1 MKPDPTTSKAK
12 KWIERVEPWHWL
24 AGSIIAVVLGIYGVI
39 AFVRSEAQNAV
50 LNEKFL
56 ATLAA
61 RVRPSCI
68 FDSRGAIE
76 ADLGAGDYVEDIQV
90 IPVPQIFGFEIVI
103 KTKRH
108 LAYAPLVT
116 GIDVNLFPQT
126 LTRRKLHDW
135 SIVLSPQS
143 TTTSIITEDPMNT
156 NRVHRFRLEILH

>member
-24 AGSIIAVVLGIYGVI
+24 AGSMIAVVLGIYGAI

-76 ADLGAGDYVEDIQV
+76 ADQGASEYVEDIQV
-90 IPVPQIFGFEIVI
+90 VPAPQVYGFEITI
-103 KTKRH
+103 KAKRH
-108 LAYAPLVT
+108 LAYAPLVS
-116 GIDVNLFPQT
+116 GLDVGLFPQT
-126 LTRRKLHDW
+126 VTRGKLHDW
-135 SIVLSPQS
+135 KIVVSPHS
-143 TTTSIITEDPMNT
+143 TD
-156 NRVHRFRLEILH
+156 RRAHV